1 LFAIERDTQIAALR
15 AVHHERSE
23 TLANV
28 PAGSRSYARL
38 LKECEAISDE
48 IERLKGCT
56 NIPRSVAMAAPVLLA
71 VLVLAL
77 IS

>member
-1 LFAIERDTQIAALR
+1 MFAIERDAQLAALR
-15 AVHHERSE
+15 ELHQTRSN

-28 PAGSRSYARL
+28 PPGSRSHTRL
-38 LKECEAISDE
+38 LEECEAISDE
-48 IERLKGCT
+48 IERLKRCI
-56 NIPRSVAMAAPVLLA
+56 NIPRSLVAIVPILLF

>member
-1 LFAIERDTQIAALR
+1 MFAIERDVQIAALR
-15 AVHHERSE
+15 EVHHERSR

-28 PAGSRSYARL
+28 PAGSRSHARL
-38 LKECEAISDE
+38 LAECESISDE
-48 IERLKGCT
+48 IDRLKRCI
-56 NIPRSVAMAAPVLLA
+56 NVPRSAVAAIPVILA